1 MGAGQSSSRRQQQLQ
16 QQQQQQQYYAG
27 QHQQQYY
34 PPPPQAGM
42 RGQGQMAMHTPYYGY
57 GNVYTQNYPPPPNLY
72 PTGQWQ
78 QAPPNGAAA
87 QQQRW
92 AAHHQ
97 QQQQQQ
103 HQQQQ
108 QQQQAPAPQ
117 PPSVPDISRTTV
129 TIRNDVNL
137 NKSTLTLVPLG
148 SDAQSQ
154 QHVKLRFKFDAAAAC
169 SLSVFVDAI
178 DDTSSG
184 AIVGTCVA
192 KSRVDREKGLGQNF
206 ECPSAINLSKY
217 SESRLVSVT
226 KTPASPPP
234 TPPAARFGTSATK
247 TNDRYPLIIRMERR
261 SAEAI
266 ARGDALP
273 EPPGCALP
281 KWVQAQTT
289 YCILEKKSDARA
301 AGTSG
306 AATSSSY
313 SVKCV
318 KQKILVEGVSY
329 ELKEIYGLE
338 KTIGSRVDSAQNASA
353 DASGTGSGNGD
364 GGSGGTGDDGNAF
377 NEDHGTMLAKKE
389 TEEGTECVICL
400 SEPRT
405 TTVFPCRHLC
415 MCCDC
420 AKMLA
425 TQTNRCPV
433 CRSVI
438 EGMLEIRVKEADS
451 KASDADMTDA
461 TETAAKASAPA
472 AVASTSSS

>member
-1 MGAGQSSSRRQQQLQ
+1 M
-16 QQQQQQQYYAG
+16 
-27 QHQQQYY
+27 
-34 PPPPQAGM
+34 
-42 RGQGQMAMHTPYYGY
+42 
-57 GNVYTQNYPPPPNLY
+57 
-72 PTGQWQ
+72 
-78 QAPPNGAAA
+78 
-87 QQQRW
+87 
-92 AAHHQ
+92 
-97 QQQQQQ
+97 
-103 HQQQQ
+103 
-108 QQQQAPAPQ
+108 
-117 PPSVPDISRTTV
+117 PDISTTTV

-148 SDAQSQ
+148 SDVQSN

-178 DDTSSG
+178 DDTSTG

-192 KSRVDREKGLGQNF
+192 KSRVEREKGLGQIF
-206 ECPSAINLSKY
+206 ECPSVINLSKY

-266 ARGDALP
+266 ERGDALP

-281 KWVQAQTT
+281 KWVQAQTS
-289 YCILEKKSDARA
+289 YCVLEKKSA
-301 AGTSG
+301 AHAASTGAGGT
-306 AATSSSY
+306 ASSY
-313 SVKCV
+313 TVKCI
-318 KQKILVEGVSY
+318 KQKILVDGVSY

-338 KTIGSRVDSAQNASA
+338 KTIGSRVDSSQNASA
-353 DASGTGSGNGD
+353 DASASGNGNRSDGD
-364 GGSGGTGDDGNAF
+364 GGGGDGNVF

-433 CRSVI
+433 CRTVI
-438 EGMLEIRVKEADS
+438 EGMLEIRVKEEEEEEADDAAT
-451 KASDADMTDA
+451 ASDKDATDA
-461 TETAAKASAPA
+461 VDTAAKANAPA
-472 AVASTSSS
+472 AVPSTSSS